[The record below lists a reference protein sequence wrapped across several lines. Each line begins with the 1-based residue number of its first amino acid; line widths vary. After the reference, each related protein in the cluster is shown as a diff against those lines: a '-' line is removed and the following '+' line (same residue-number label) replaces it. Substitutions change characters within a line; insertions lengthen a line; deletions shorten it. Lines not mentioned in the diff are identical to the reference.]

1 MAITNAMCNQFK
13 VDCLNGVHQ
22 PADVYKIALYLNAG
36 ATLDKTTTAYTA
48 TGEIAASG
56 GYAAGGFILS
66 GFSVALNS
74 DTANLSFTDLS
85 VSSATMT
92 ADGGLIYNSTRSNKA
107 LCSLLFTN
115 APVTSTNGT
124 FMVDF
129 PAAGLSALLRF
140 A

>member
-36 ATLDKTTTAYTA
+36 ASLDKTTTAYTA
-48 TGEIAASG
+48 TGEIAATG
-56 GYAAGGFILS
+56 GYTTGGITLS
-66 GFSVALNS
+66 GRNVQLNS
-74 DTANLSFTDLS
+74 DTGNLTFTDPS
-85 VSSATMT
+85 VGSATIT
-92 ADGGLIYNSTRSNKA
+92 ADGALVYNSTRSNTA
-107 LCSLLFTN
+107 MCALLFSN

-124 FMVDF
+124 FTIDL
-129 PAAGLSALLRF
+129 PAAGLTALLRF

>member
-56 GYAAGGFILS
+56 GYSAGGFTLS

-74 DTANLSFTDLS
+74 DTANLSFTDLA
-85 VSSATMT
+85 VGSATMT
-92 ADGGLIYNSTRSNKA
+92 ADGALIYNSSRSNKS
-107 LCSLLFTN
+107 LCALLFTN

-124 FMVDF
+124 FTVDF